1 MSNKMTR
8 DPLYLRSSS
17 MKRRVIRSVLG
28 LLGLSY
34 SRASKRH
41 EILSFFQLLWPVRM
55 RRGLFRL
62 GPQSDGGYLLPV
74 GMGDFDAIFSPG
86 VADNWGAESAYLQ
99 KHPATQIYMADGSV
113 DEKSLGPLPER
124 VEFIEKFI
132 GPVETQDCLD
142 FASWVCDRYSG
153 SDALLTMDIEGQE
166 YEILA
171 SLPDSVLGRFKC
183 IVIEMHGLQ
192 LVGSR
197 EGLAFLESTIRR
209 LLHNFDVAHFHGNNY
224 ANTLDIAGLRI
235 PPVGEL
241 TLVRKDLGLSSDL
254 KVDNLPHELDVSNC
268 DKPDFSYMPHFSAGI
283 LR

>member
-1 MSNKMTR
+1 
-8 DPLYLRSSS
+8 
-17 MKRRVIRSVLG
+17 
-28 LLGLSY
+28 
-34 SRASKRH
+34 
-41 EILSFFQLLWPVRM
+41 
-55 RRGLFRL
+55 
-62 GPQSDGGYLLPV
+62 
-74 GMGDFDAIFSPG
+74 
-86 VADNWGAESAYLQ
+86 
-99 KHPATQIYMADGSV
+99 
-113 DEKSLGPLPER
+113 
-124 VEFIEKFI
+124 
-132 GPVETQDCLD
+132 
-142 FASWVCDRYSG
+142 
-153 SDALLTMDIEGQE
+153 MDIEGQE

-183 IVIEMHGLQ
+183 IVLEIHGLQ

-209 LLHNFDVAHFHGNNY
+209 LLYNFDVAHFHGNNY
-224 ANTLDIAGLRI
+224 ANALDIAGLRI